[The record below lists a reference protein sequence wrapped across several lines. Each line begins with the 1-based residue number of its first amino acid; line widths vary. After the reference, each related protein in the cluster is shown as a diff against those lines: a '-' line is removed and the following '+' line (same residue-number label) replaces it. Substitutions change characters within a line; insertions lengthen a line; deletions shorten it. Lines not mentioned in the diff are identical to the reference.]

1 MTLDTK
7 KLTTVLENLTGEKIP
22 FAERLEA
29 LSHTGHFSGKELG
42 HSQLNELL
50 LLSGL
55 DRITQ
60 AFFAYLLSDQ
70 PNYEPGM
77 AFSSLD
83 ELEVGV
89 KRFRRTALLAYGNV
103 KFAFKSLSQDTV
115 LLQADL
121 EALKPRKVEAFTN
134 RHDPI
139 LPINVIAPEEAYLTG
154 YLIER
159 ELRIRLDADASDT
172 EAARLEER
180 RQEVVQQA
188 LTNQAAYLASDHLD
202 VYVATS
208 MRAKHEFISISRTVR
223 KIFEDEAVAELKLRW
238 FDPTQAWCANRVDK
252 GLAEAL
258 MLKRAS
264 CTIYLAQESDTLG
277 KDSELASTL
286 AQGKPVIAFIP
297 DVTGE
302 YVDEHIAALREAE
315 PGKSEGLILLD
326 QLKLFEPE
334 AAWYDAKVRGWCE
347 RPETI
352 DLTDIGQRL
361 RTRLKAHYDSR
372 ARTLMDA
379 HPLGIQVNLG
389 TGVANGVLV
398 VRTTRQCAQ
407 LVRGIV
413 TGTLEFTLSEEE
425 HYTALR
431 ESISGSIFRVMT
443 RDTMLTNTF
452 WNFYL
457 NPAE

>member
-7 KLTTVLENLTGEKIP
+7 RLAVVLEQLTGEEVP
-22 FAERLEA
+22 FTERLEA
-29 LSHTGHFSGKELG
+29 LSHTGSSSGNEVG
-42 HSQLNELL
+42 YSQLNELL

-60 AFFAYLLSDQ
+60 AFFAYLLTGE
-70 PNYEPGM
+70 PEYEIGM

-83 ELEVGV
+83 QLEAGV
-89 KRFRRTALLAYGNV
+89 LRFRKTALLAYGNV
-103 KFAFKSLSQDTV
+103 KFAFKSLSQDTD
-115 LLQADL
+115 LLKADL
-121 EALKPRKVEAFTN
+121 NALKPRNVDTFRN

-139 LPINVIAPEEAYLTG
+139 LQINVIAPEEAYLTG
-154 YLIER
+154 YLIEG
-159 ELRIRLDADASDT
+159 ELRRRLKANTTDM
-172 EAARLEER
+172 EAVHLEER
-180 RQEVVQQA
+180 RQQIVQQA
-188 LTNQAAYLASDHLD
+188 LSNQAAYLASDHLD

-208 MRAKHEFISISRTVR
+208 MRAKHEFISISRTVQ
-223 KIFEDEAVAELKLRW
+223 KIFQDEAVAELKLRW
-238 FDPTQAWCANRVDK
+238 FDPTQAWCVNRIDK

-286 AQGKPVIAFIP
+286 AQGKPVIAFVP
-297 DVTGE
+297 DVTDE
-302 YVDEHIAALREAE
+302 YFREHIAALRDAESGRSEAAV
-315 PGKSEGLILLD
+315 LLD
-326 QLKLFEPE
+326 QLRLFEPE
-334 AAWYDAKVRGWCE
+334 AAWKDAKVRDWCE
-347 RPETI
+347 REEAI
-352 DLTDIGQRL
+352 DVADIRERL
-361 RTRLKAHYDSR
+361 RARLTAHYNSR
-372 ARTLMDA
+372 ARTLMES

-398 VRTTRQCAQ
+398 VRTTQQCAQ

-425 HYTALR
+425 HYTALP
-431 ESISGSIFRVMT
+431 ESISGSISRVMT

-457 NPAE
+457 SPAE